1 MSLAPASRLAV
12 AAVGVIAALSVA
24 ACSPVKT
31 MDPYAASDGVRVT
44 WEKNSP
50 IRAENV
56 LVIAA
61 EEGGDARVVAGL
73 ANGSAEDAEIEIGFT
88 DGASESVSVPAGT
101 TVLLNGTGTDDV
113 VLPSVPVPPGAT
125 VEMTFTTAA
134 QGTVQVQVPVLD
146 GSLTEYADLVP

>member
-24 ACSPVKT
+24 ACSPVLTQK
-31 MDPYAASDGVRVT
+31 PYAASDGVRVT
-44 WEKNSP
+44 WQDKGQ

-73 ANGSAEDAEIEIGFT
+73 ANGSSQDAEIEIGFT
-88 DGASESVSVPAGT
+88 DGASESVNVPAGT
-101 TVLLNGTGTDDV
+101 TVLLNGSGTDDV
-113 VLPSVPVPPGAT
+113 VLSSIPVPPGAT
-125 VEMTFTTAA
+125 VDMTFTTAA
-134 QGTVQVQVPVLD
+134 QGTVQVKVPVVD